1 METKICKQCG
11 EIKPLT
17 QFRQYYKGK
26 GFYTICKS
34 CESINTRAKYL
45 NGKEHL
51 SPAETKELGQINE
64 LYEIQRGLGLK
75 PPTFK
80 AHKWGSVTEQLPM
93 LLEKYSA
100 KYLELQQATKGLV
113 DDGVVVPYELARW
126 LTEPLDKTPEYYED
140 LFDSLAGTYRPV
152 LYVSNENFE
161 PVYNETYARVLDK
174 ILERFNEYEDA
185 YDYDKEV

>member
-11 EIKPLT
+11 EIRPLT

-26 GFYTICKS
+26 GHYTTCKS

-45 NGKEHL
+45 NSKEHL
-51 SPAETKELGQINE
+51 SPAETIELKQIND

-80 AHKWGSVTEQLPM
+80 AHKWGSVTEQLPT

-100 KYLELQQATKGLV
+100 KYLEMQQAVKGLV
-113 DDGVVVPYELARW
+113 DDGVIVPYELARW

-140 LFDSLAGTYRPV
+140 LFDSLVETYKPV
-152 LYVSNENFE
+152 LYVSNEDFA
-161 PVYNETYARVLDK
+161 PVYNETYAKVLDR

-185 YDYDKEV
+185 YDYDKE